1 MKIAIGGDHAAI
13 ALKSEIKNYLD
24 QLGHTVED
32 IGAFNDAST
41 DYPLYAKEVAQR
53 IQSQKVDC
61 GILMCGTGIGMSIA
75 ANKFDGIR
83 AAAVTEPYSAMSAKK
98 HNNANVLCF
107 GARVVGVEVAKMLVD
122 TFLNTEYE
130 GGRHQNR
137 LDQIK
142 SFEK

>member
-13 ALKSEIKNYLD
+13 ALKSEIKNYLN

-32 IGAFNDAST
+32 IGAYSDAST
-41 DYPLYAKEVAQR
+41 DYPLYAKEVAER
-53 IQSQKVDC
+53 IQAHKVDC

-75 ANKFDGIR
+75 ANKFEGIR

-98 HNNANVLCF
+98 HNDANVLCF
-107 GARVVGVEVAKMLVD
+107 GARVVGVEVAKMLVEVY
-122 TFLNTEYE
+122 LNTTYE

-137 LDQIK
+137 IDQIK

>member
-13 ALKSEIKNYLD
+13 ALKSEIKNYLN

-32 IGAFNDAST
+32 IGAYSDAST
-41 DYPLYAKEVAQR
+41 DYPLYAKEVAER
-53 IQSQKVDC
+53 IQAQKVDC

-98 HNNANVLCF
+98 HNDANVLCF

-122 TFLNTEYE
+122 VYLKTSYE

-137 LDQIK
+137 IDQIK